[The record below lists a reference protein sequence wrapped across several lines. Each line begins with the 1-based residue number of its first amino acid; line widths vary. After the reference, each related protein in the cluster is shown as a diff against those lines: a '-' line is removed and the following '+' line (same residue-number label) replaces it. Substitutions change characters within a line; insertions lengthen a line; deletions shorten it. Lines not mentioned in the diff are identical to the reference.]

1 MDRIRVL
8 LVDDHSLFRRGL
20 VSVLA
25 ADERLEVV
33 GEAADGLEA
42 IEKAKELTPDVIL
55 MDLNM
60 PRCGGLEATSALK
73 AISPQANILV
83 LTVSEKEDDLFAAIK
98 SGAKGYLLKHA
109 DPEEL
114 LQAVFHV
121 ARGGVIVSSDLASKL
136 LGELKT
142 PSGPPKV
149 EAEAGGPTQRE
160 TEVLQQVAKGASNR
174 EIAAALYISENTVK
188 THLRNIMDKLHL
200 ASRSQAAAYAV
211 RAGLVPPHEER

>member
-1 MDRIRVL
+1 MERIRVL
-8 LVDDHSLFRRGL
+8 LVDDHTLFRRG
-20 VSVLA
+20 VRSVLA
-25 ADERLEVV
+25 ADERLEVI

-42 IEKAKELTPDVIL
+42 IEKAKELVPDVIL
-55 MDLNM
+55 MDLMM

-73 AISPQANILV
+73 SIAPQTNILV
-83 LTVSEKEDDLFAAIK
+83 LTVSDKEDDLFAAIK
-98 SGAKGYLLKHA
+98 SGARGYLLKHA

-136 LGELKT
+136 LGELKAQV
-142 PSGPPKV
+142 SPP
-149 EAEAGGPTQRE
+149 EAGAGGPTHRE
-160 TEVLQQVAKGASNR
+160 VEVLQQVSTGASNR
-174 EIAAALYISENTVK
+174 DIAAALYISENTVK

-211 RAGLVPPHEER
+211 RAGLVPPPAEH